1 MFFGGTFWSHF
12 QARDSRAF
20 EELLKKPDV
29 TLTEVLDQEDVVQE
43 MKNQNASLIDLYY

>member
-1 MFFGGTFWSHF
+1 MFFGGAFWSHF

-29 TLTEVLDQEDVVQE
+29 TLAEVLDQEDVVQE
-43 MKNQNASLIDLYY
+43 MKNQNATLIDLYC